1 MGGPGDYDL
10 EEGTGADRF
19 VLNTGGG
26 SGRVTDF
33 QDGLDRIQI
42 GIGAE
47 LFTVLSDECEPVS
60 VCPTRPGRQAAKS
73 PRHSARAAA
82 REAL

>member
-19 VLNTGGG
+19 VFNTGGG
-26 SGRVTDF
+26 SDRVTDF

-47 LFTVLSDECEPVS
+47 LFTDVTVAGAGSGTVITLSDV
-60 VCPTRPGRQAAKS
+60 TIT
-73 PRHSARAAA
+73 SAGTISRG
-82 REAL
+82 